1 MVVLEKHVVVVEH
14 GVSRPEDEIVVTHFV
29 FHSRNSRN
37 ECAWYGGAGDR
48 GVSIEASG

>member
-14 GVSRPEDEIVVTHFV
+14 GVSQPEDKIVVTHFV
-29 FHSRNSRN
+29 FHSRN
-37 ECAWYGGAGDR
+37 ECARYGGARDR